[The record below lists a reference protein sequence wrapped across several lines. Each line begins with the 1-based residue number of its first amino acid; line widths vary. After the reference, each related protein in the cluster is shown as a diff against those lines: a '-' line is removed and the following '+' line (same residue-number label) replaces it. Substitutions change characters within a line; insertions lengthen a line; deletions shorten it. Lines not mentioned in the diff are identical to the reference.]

1 MKDARNLDKVWD
13 CVWEKKLRQLW
24 RLLGWFLVVD
34 TVITVFGVSMTPLLL
49 CAAADT
55 FVVLLIIRSCMENR
69 AATLIP
75 ALRSANGDS

>member
-1 MKDARNLDKVWD
+1 
-13 CVWEKKLRQLW
+13 LRQLW

-34 TVITVFGVSMTPLLL
+34 TLITVFGLSITPLLVCL
-49 CAAADT
+49 AADT
-55 FVVLLIIRSCMENR
+55 FIVLLIIRSCVEIR